1 LRVLV
6 SNKKRSIFEEIFIFL
21 SNNFAAAIFG
31 ILTSIVLARLL
42 GPENKGIITAAL
54 VFPNIII
61 NISRFGIRQSTIVFV
76 GKNEFPDHQIL
87 SSILYISLAT
97 SVAGIIFC
105 FFGYQYLLAFD
116 KDLPLLYILL
126 ILLYLPLR
134 ILCNFFNA
142 YFIGKL
148 KFRVINISRLG
159 GAVYYL
165 LLILLFV
172 YILKSGVLGVFIS
185 LDVLTISLLLFL
197 ILLLIKYKFITSIIE
212 TFKLY
217 KHVIYKLISMGML
230 YAIALLVIQLN
241 LRADILFLKYF
252 KDNLVVGYYSVAVA
266 IAEMMWQFPIAMGIV
281 IISKTANSDDISK
294 TISDLN
300 ILFRITLIIVI
311 LAGICLFFLTPFFIP
326 YFYGL
331 AFTQS
336 VPMVQV
342 IIPGIVFFALM
353 FVLMSF
359 IIGKGKPKVVI
370 YIGLPALLVNLIANY
385 FLIPIYGGIGAAVA
399 TDISYF
405 IALLCTMLYYF
416 INFKV
421 QLWDLMF
428 IKKSD
433 LSLIGKLVR
442 KKLHK

>member
-1 LRVLV
+1 
-6 SNKKRSIFEEIFIFL
+6 
-21 SNNFAAAIFG
+21 
-31 ILTSIVLARLL
+31 
-42 GPENKGIITAAL
+42 
-54 VFPNIII
+54 
-61 NISRFGIRQSTIVFV
+61 
-76 GKNEFPDHQIL
+76 
-87 SSILYISLAT
+87 
-97 SVAGIIFC
+97 
-105 FFGYQYLLAFD
+105 
-116 KDLPLLYILL
+116 
-126 ILLYLPLR
+126 
-134 ILCNFFNA
+134 
-142 YFIGKL
+142 
-148 KFRVINISRLG
+148 
-159 GAVYYL
+159 
-165 LLILLFV
+165 
-172 YILKSGVLGVFIS
+172 
-185 LDVLTISLLLFL
+185 
-197 ILLLIKYKFITSIIE
+197 
-212 TFKLY
+212 
-217 KHVIYKLISMGML
+217 ML